1 MGAYNLYK
9 DQHACHNEYLLNN
22 ILKGEWGFD
31 GAVISDW
38 GGAHDTPQA
47 ISNGLDLEFGTWT
60 DGLGAGTVNA
70 YDNYYL
76 ATPFVN
82 MLNDGKADME
92 DLDDKA
98 RRVLRLI
105 SGQPWTIAKEM
116 GRCALT
122 RIMRQPAGSV
132 TRASS
137 FSRMTTVCFL

>member
-105 SGQPWTIAKEM
+105 FRTAMDHSKGDGEM
-116 GRCALT
+116 CSDAHYD
-122 RIMRQPAGSV
+122 GSPQD
-132 TRASS
+132 R
-137 FSRMTTVCFL
+137 